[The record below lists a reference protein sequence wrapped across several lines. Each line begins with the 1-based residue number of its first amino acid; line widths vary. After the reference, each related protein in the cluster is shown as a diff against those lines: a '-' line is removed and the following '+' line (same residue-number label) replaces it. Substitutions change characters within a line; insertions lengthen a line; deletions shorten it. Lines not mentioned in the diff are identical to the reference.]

1 MEALSPIE
9 AIIEDLRLGKMVI
22 LVDDEDR
29 ENEGDLMVAATHC
42 SPEHI
47 NFMARHGRGLICL
60 TLTEERCKRLSLPLM
75 VSGNGSR
82 FGTNFTLS
90 IEAAHGVTTGIS
102 AQDRAATVQ
111 AAVSPDA
118 KAEDIVQPGHIFPIM
133 ARKGGVLVRAG
144 HTEAG
149 CDLTRLAGL
158 EPAAVICEILKEDGE
173 MARLSDLIPFAQVH
187 GLKIGTIA
195 DLIRYRNEKE
205 HLVHRVAERLIR
217 TEYGEFRL
225 VAYEDEVT
233 NEAHLTLVKG
243 IVRPESPVLVR
254 VHEPLELLDLLENS
268 DGGHSWSVHEAM
280 RVIAREGLGVI
291 LLLQRKGA
299 HDNLIERVRLP
310 HYSEPKMDARTYG
323 IGAQILRDLG
333 VGKMRILSTPRKM
346 PSMAGFGLE
355 VTEFIEKSKVLDF
368 PKEKTQPC

>member
-29 ENEGDLMVAATHC
+29 ENEGDLMVAATRC

-82 FGTNFTLS
+82 FGTNFTIS

-102 AQDRAATVQ
+102 AQDRATTVQ

-158 EPAAVICEILKEDGE
+158 EPAAVICEILKENGE
-173 MARLSDLIPFAQVH
+173 MARLSDLIPFAKVH

-233 NEAHLTLVKG
+233 NEAHLALVKG
-243 IVRPESPVLVR
+243 IVRPELPVLVR

-299 HDNLIERVRLP
+299 HDNLIERVRSP

-368 PKEKTQPC
+368 PTEKAQPC

>member
-1 MEALSPIE
+1 VEALSPIE

-29 ENEGDLMVAATHC
+29 ENEGDLMVAATRC

-82 FGTNFTLS
+82 FGTNFTIS

-102 AQDRAATVQ
+102 AQDRATTVQ

-158 EPAAVICEILKEDGE
+158 EPAAVICEILKENGE
-173 MARLSDLIPFAQVH
+173 MARLSDLIPFAKVH

-233 NEAHLTLVKG
+233 NEAHLALVKG
-243 IVRPESPVLVR
+243 IVRPELPVLVR

-299 HDNLIERVRLP
+299 HDNLIERVRSP

-368 PKEKTQPC
+368 PTEKAQPC